1 MRCLAA
7 TLLLAPLLALAQVEG
22 GSPVGLWRTIDDETG
37 RARALVRLF
46 EKDGRIFGRIEKGLS
61 QETESDP
68 VCSLCT
74 DERRGLPKIG
84 LIIIRNMQRDGEVWR
99 GGDIL
104 DPDNGKVYRCRLRVV
119 DDNRSLEVRGFIGF
133 ALLGRTQMWERVD

>member
-1 MRCLAA
+1 MRWLAA
-7 TLLLAPLLALAQVEG
+7 LLLLAPMLALAQADG
-22 GSPVGLWRTIDDETG
+22 GSPIGLWRTIDDHTG
-37 RARALVRLF
+37 KPRALVRLF
-46 EKDGRIFGRIEKGLS
+46 EKDGRIFGRIEKGLALEA
-61 QETESDP
+61 ETEG
-68 VCSLCT
+68 VCNQCT
-74 DERRGLPKIG
+74 DERRGQPKIG
-84 LIIIRNMQRDGEVWR
+84 LIIIRNMQRDGDVWT

>member
-1 MRCLAA
+1 MRFFAA
-7 TLLLAPLLALAQVEG
+7 MLLLAPLLALAQVEG
-22 GSPVGLWRTIDDETG
+22 ASPVGLWRTIDDATG
-37 RARALVRLF
+37 RPRALVRLY
-46 EKDGRIFGRIEKGLS
+46 EQDGRIFGRIEKGLAV
-61 QETESDP
+61 ETETDP
-68 VCSLCT
+68 KCSLCT

-84 LIIIRNMQRDGEVWR
+84 LVIIRNMQRDGDVWS

-133 ALLGRTQMWERVD
+133 SLLGRTQMWQRAD